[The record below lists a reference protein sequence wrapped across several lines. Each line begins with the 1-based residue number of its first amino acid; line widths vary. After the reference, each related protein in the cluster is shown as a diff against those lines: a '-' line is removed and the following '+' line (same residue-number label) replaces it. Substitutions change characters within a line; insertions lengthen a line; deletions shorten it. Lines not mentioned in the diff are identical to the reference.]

1 MRRRQPPK
9 NIVAWNWIL
18 QPNPNLCSI
27 FIYSI
32 LLSISKSCA
41 ILYRCPWLNASPP
54 NETSVSFELSQS
66 VFNKISFNK
75 KKWTEQDKNR
85 SENNFRWVGFSFQVA
100 QFILKWWKSWAFYEI
115 RLRTHPLAKIWSLLS
130 ASLFWI
136 WHKSFVYFPETKQI
150 NNKCCEAQK
159 LTEDLND

>member
-75 KKWTEQDKNR
+75 KNERNKIKTDRRTIFVGWVLAFKW
-85 SENNFRWVGFSFQVA
+85 
-100 QFILKWWKSWAFYEI
+100 L
-115 RLRTHPLAKIWSLLS
+115 
-130 ASLFWI
+130 SLFW
-136 WHKSFVYFPETKQI
+136 
-150 NNKCCEAQK
+150 
-159 LTEDLND
+159 NDGKVEHFMKFD